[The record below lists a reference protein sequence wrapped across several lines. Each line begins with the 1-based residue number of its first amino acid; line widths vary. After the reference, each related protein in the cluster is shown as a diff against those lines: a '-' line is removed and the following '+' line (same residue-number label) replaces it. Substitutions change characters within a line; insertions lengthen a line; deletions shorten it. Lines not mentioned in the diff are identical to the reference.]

1 MFKARVLANN
11 AVRLCDVRSFEYHP
25 RWREGDV
32 VTQEGCSSS
41 HPCCEG
47 IKEPPFRGHYYPID
61 ALGHRFTLRSILK
74 LFDEVLQYLSNGMI
88 RIETLV
94 TLELVVQGLQSI
106 DANIN
111 DIVNVQEVFSKQGF
125 ELKGNFPIGPTEEFR
140 EAVDLGL
147 SEEVAR
153 LDFDVHR
160 CRRWESGPTTEVY
173 DLGVGLVF
181 VEVED
186 DLVNVWRYAS
196 VGGIQGA
203 ETFTIILLLFRI
215 TVVMFLLEEGGCM

>member
-1 MFKARVLANN
+1 MFKARELAND
-11 AVRLCDVRSFEYHP
+11 AIRLCDVRSFEYHP

-32 VTQEGCSSS
+32 VTQECCSSS

-47 IKEPPFRGHYYPID
+47 IKEPLFRGQYYPID
-61 ALGHRFTLRSILK
+61 TLGHRFIRRSILE
-74 LFDEVLQYLSNGMI
+74 LFDEVLQYLSNGMM
-88 RIETLV
+88 RIKTLV
-94 TLELVVQGLQSI
+94 TLKLVVQGLQSI

-111 DIVNVQEVFSKQGF
+111 DIVDVQEVFSKQGF
-125 ELKGNFPIGPTEEFR
+125 ELKGDFPIGPTEEFR

-153 LDFDVHR
+153 LDLDFHR
-160 CRRWESGPTTEVY
+160 RRRWKSGPTTEVS
-173 DLGVGLVF
+173 DLGAGFVF

-186 DLVNVWRYAS
+186 DLMNVWRYAS

-203 ETFTIILLLFRI
+203 ETFAVILLQLRI
-215 TVVMFLLEEGGCM
+215 TVVMFLLEERGCM